1 MVMEGN
7 VITQVF
13 LPLSLGVIM
22 FSMGLTLTVADFTR
36 LIHQPRDFVVGGIL
50 QMISLPLVALALVY
64 LIPVRP
70 EIAVGFMLIAAC
82 PGGTTSTMLT
92 HIGRG
97 DVALA
102 ITLTTCTSLMSVITL
117 PLIAGWSL
125 GQFMGADAPELPLL
139 RTVISI
145 FIILVVP
152 TAIGMITARYAKRFT
167 AWAEPKT
174 RPLAM
179 VLFIAI
185 VIGALVSER
194 QNIVPYISEAG
205 PIVLALN
212 LATMT
217 IAFIAATLFASGPR
231 QRTAMTLECGL
242 QNATLAIVVAVTMLN
257 SVEISIPGAVYGLLM
272 LFTGLGFALWA
283 ARNNREEETAAVV

>member
-102 ITLTTCTSLMSVITL
+102 ITLTTFTSLMSVITL

-125 GQFMGADAPELPLL
+125 GQFMGADAPE
-139 RTVISI
+139 
-145 FIILVVP
+145 
-152 TAIGMITARYAKRFT
+152 
-167 AWAEPKT
+167 
-174 RPLAM
+174 
-179 VLFIAI
+179 
-185 VIGALVSER
+185 
-194 QNIVPYISEAG
+194 
-205 PIVLALN
+205 
-212 LATMT
+212 
-217 IAFIAATLFASGPR
+217 
-231 QRTAMTLECGL
+231 
-242 QNATLAIVVAVTMLN
+242 
-257 SVEISIPGAVYGLLM
+257 
-272 LFTGLGFALWA
+272 
-283 ARNNREEETAAVV
+283 